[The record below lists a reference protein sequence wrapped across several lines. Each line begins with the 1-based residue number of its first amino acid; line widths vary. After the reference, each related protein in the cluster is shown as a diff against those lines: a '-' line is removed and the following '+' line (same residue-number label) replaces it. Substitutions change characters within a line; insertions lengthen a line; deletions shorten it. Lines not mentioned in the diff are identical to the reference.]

1 MPGIDAVL
9 ETRGG
14 THGVFEESAI
24 TVQRLKYEMRQAP
37 NWKSLSAAQK
47 EALEMTQHK
56 IGRIL
61 HGDPN
66 FADHWVDAQGYLKL
80 AEPK

>member
-1 MPGIDAVL
+1 MPDINETL

-14 THGVFEESAI
+14 THGVFAESAI
-24 TVQRLKYEMRQAP
+24 TVQRLKETMHQAP
-37 NWKSLSAAQK
+37 NWKGLSAAQK
-47 EALEMTQHK
+47 EALEMAQHK

-66 FADHWVDAQGYLKL
+66 FADHWADIIGYIKL
-80 AEPK
+80 VEPK